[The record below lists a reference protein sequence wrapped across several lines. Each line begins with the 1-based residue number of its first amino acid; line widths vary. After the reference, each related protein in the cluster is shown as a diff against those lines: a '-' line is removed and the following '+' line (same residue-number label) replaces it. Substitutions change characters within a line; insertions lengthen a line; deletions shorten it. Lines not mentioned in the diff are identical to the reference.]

1 MEKGGAVGSQE
12 RSLAISWLEPGA
24 SIPPPAGMWQS
35 RAAPSPLHP
44 APLLPIKLITG
55 DASQA
60 PRPTGLPA
68 E

>member
-1 MEKGGAVGSQE
+1 MVFQE
-12 RSLAISWLEPGA
+12 GSLAMSWLEPGA
-24 SIPPPAGMWQS
+24 SIPPLTGTPQS
-35 RAAPSPLHP
+35 VAPPSPLHA
-44 APLLPIKLITG
+44 APPSCPIRVITG